1 MPTEAEQEVPL
12 SRHVAAV
19 AQARLGASSHR
30 ALSAIFCKCDQG
42 VLVLRGSL
50 STYFHKQMA
59 QEIVAD
65 IEGVKQVVNQIE
77 VVGRA
82 T

>member
-1 MPTEAEQEVPL
+1 MPVEAEQEAPL

-19 AQARLGASSHR
+19 AEARLRASSHR
-30 ALSAIFCKCDQG
+30 ALRKISCKFDQG
-42 VLVLRGSL
+42 VLVLQGRL
-50 STYFHKQMA
+50 STYFLTQSA

-65 IEGVKQVVNQIE
+65 IEGVEQVVNQIE